1 MPDPENTNMSPLTEL
16 GSRWRY
22 ALGWALVILGA
33 AAFGVMVAMG
43 ASCGG
48 AALTAADATTA
59 LKLAVC
65 VEQAVQ
71 DESAQRQ
78 ARVQQLLASPDV
90 QAVGVPSDAT
100 KSDAG
105 APYRVPSAVPHEV
118 DQMMRVRDAGVM

>member
-1 MPDPENTNMSPLTEL
+1 MGKTTVEY
-16 GSRWRY
+16 W
-22 ALGWALVILGA
+22 LGWAIVVLCA

-71 DESAQRQ
+71 EESAQRQ

-90 QAVGVPSDAT
+90 QAVGVPSDA
-100 KSDAG
+100 G
-105 APYRVPSAVPHEV
+105 VLRVPSAVPHEV
-118 DQMMRVRDAGVM
+118 EQMMRVRDAGVM